1 MANTSVKPNIPFHT
15 DMASHAAR
23 VHDGHVPLSWSV
35 PSTPS
40 EFYAKAA
47 VIAAV
52 AWEAV
57 RGTDPPFP
65 ACAIAHRE
73 RLIAEVEA
81 LLKVGPPNDSVLT
94 PFLEAAI
101 AVIASINQAEQLQLP
116 GETDTGD
123 I

>member
-1 MANTSVKPNIPFHT
+1 MKPIPFHT
-15 DMASHAAR
+15 DMASYAAR
-23 VHDGHVPLSWSV
+23 VHDGAIPLSWSM
-35 PSTPS
+35 PATPG

-57 RGTDPPFP
+57 RGIDPPFP

-73 RLIAEVEA
+73 RLIAEVET
-81 LLKVGPPNDSVLT
+81 LLKVGNPSDQSVLT

-101 AVIASINQAEQLQLP
+101 AVIASIKESERLQLS

-123 I
+123 